1 MTARKGLKKRG
12 LRAYAVT
19 GPKRTIIIERERR
32 GHFLVRPESLPRVFN
47 YGDYPLLRD
56 AVSYARRLAGD
67 LEELM
72 PPFLDRR
79 NG

>member
-1 MTARKGLKKRG
+1 MTARKGLRKCG
-12 LRAYAVT
+12 LRSYIIT
-19 GPKRTIIIERERR
+19 GPRRSVIIERDRR

-47 YGDYPLLRD
+47 YGDYPFLRD
-56 AVSYARRLAGD
+56 AVSYARRLTGD